1 VADDLP
7 PAQYLVMEV
16 LAARA
21 RTGDDL
27 WPFPSNLSTALRSLE
42 DAGLVT
48 VMHGSVPR
56 SLRARLT
63 EAGRIH
69 SLEPGYVPPNGGID
83 RLRGALEGIAELAE
97 KRAGIVPGMESIAVI
112 ARAALYEPGG
122 DRG

>member
-1 VADDLP
+1 VAEDLP
-7 PAQYLVMEV
+7 PTQYLVMEV

-27 WPFPSNLSTALRSLE
+27 WPFPTSVKWALLALA
-42 DAGLVT
+42 DAGLIT
-48 VMHGSVPR
+48 VMHGNVPG

-63 EAGRIH
+63 EAGRKH
-69 SLEPGYVPPNGGID
+69 SLKPDYAPPSGGID
-83 RLRGALEGIAELAE
+83 RLRGALEGIAEFAE
-97 KRAGIVPGMESIAVI
+97 KRADTVPGMESIAII